1 MSLYP
6 IPDNQQKALMKKTT
20 KKLFAIALPGVVLL
34 GILLVFFGRES
45 RDVGELK
52 NNPKPKP
59 ELSIRFAL
67 ELNPANRGWITA
79 KMIKDG
85 LEARSNGRIEVMF
98 YDSGMLGSDRKLVET
113 CYLGVI
119 EMVQC
124 TTSVL
129 ATVDPVFGLLDMPY
143 LFVNEEHQKKVL
155 NGPIGCEILDGLRE
169 YKLQGLVFYPIGFRN
184 MFNTKGIKIRR
195 PQDLNGLKIRVME
208 SPIMVKAVNYMGA
221 SATPLSAG
229 EVFQS
234 LKTGVVDGAE
244 NNPQLFVSEKYY
256 EAGCTNYSM
265 TRHFANQSI
274 IVVNRDWFD
283 GLKEKKPELYEI
295 IRTVPAEI
303 LEDFN
308 RLWDEAVKEA
318 MIEMEKQKVLVN
330 ETDDITEFIERVRP
344 IYEEFFKKYPKVQ
357 RGLLTRIRGEAGK

>member
-1 MSLYP
+1 MITS
-6 IPDNQQKALMKKTT
+6 DAATHRQKVSMKKIT
-20 KKLFAIALPGVVLL
+20 KILFAIALLAVVF
-34 GILLVFFGRES
+34 VFVGRES
-45 RDVGELK
+45 RNAGELE
-52 NNPKPKP
+52 NNSKPEP
-59 ELSIRFAL
+59 ELSFRFAL
-67 ELNPANRGWITA
+67 EVNPANGGWITA
-79 KMIKDG
+79 KMIKDR

-98 YDSGMLGSDRKLVET
+98 YDSGMLGSERKLVET

-143 LFVNEEHQKKVL
+143 LFVNEEHQKKAL
-155 NGPIGCEILDGLRE
+155 SGPVGREILDGLRE

-184 MFNTKGIKIRR
+184 IFNTKGIKIRR

-208 SPIMVKAVNYMGA
+208 SPIMVNAINYMGA
-221 SATPLSAG
+221 SATPLSAS

-234 LKTGVVDGAE
+234 LKTGLVDGAE

-283 GLKEKKPELYEI
+283 GLREKKPELYEI
-295 IRTVPAEI
+295 IRTVPVEI

-308 RLWDEAVKEA
+308 PLWDKAVKEA
-318 MIEMEKQKVLVN
+318 MLDMEKQKVVVN
-330 ETDDITEFIERVRP
+330 ETDDITEFTESVQP

-357 RGLLTRIRGEAGK
+357 RGLLTRIRGEACK